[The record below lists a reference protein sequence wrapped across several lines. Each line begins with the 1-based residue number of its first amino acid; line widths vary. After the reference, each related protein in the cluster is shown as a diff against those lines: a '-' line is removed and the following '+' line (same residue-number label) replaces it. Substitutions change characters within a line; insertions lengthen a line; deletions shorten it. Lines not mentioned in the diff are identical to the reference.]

1 MQITVTSQNVDT
13 HKKKI
18 ERDGLKGITYF
29 IQMANSVRVTAS
41 QDHQAIVQSVLG
53 KPDSDNHH
61 QLSSYWTWNDV
72 DAVKLVDVLYAVAN
86 A

>member
-1 MQITVTSQNVDT
+1 MQITVSSQNVDT

-18 ERDGLKGITYF
+18 EREGLKGKTYF

-41 QDHQAIVQSVLG
+41 QDHQAIAQGVLG

>member
-41 QDHQAIVQSVLG
+41 EVV
-53 KPDSDNHH
+53 
-61 QLSSYWTWNDV
+61 Y
-72 DAVKLVDVLYAVAN
+72 
-86 A
+86 

>member
-29 IQMANSVRVTAS
+29 IQMANSVRALLHPRIIK
-41 QDHQAIVQSVLG
+41 Q
-53 KPDSDNHH
+53 
-61 QLSSYWTWNDV
+61 
-72 DAVKLVDVLYAVAN
+72 
-86 A
+86 